1 MATLTELEARRD
13 RLLTRLESLQRRV
26 SHGDKSVEYNLEQ
39 AETALARLDRE
50 ISRVSNRR
58 IVRHVRVCSIKD
70 L

>member
-1 MATLTELEARRD
+1 MATLTELETRRD

-50 ISRVSNRR
+50 ISRASDRR
-58 IVRHVRVCSIKD
+58 IVRHVRVRSVKD